1 MAREKAGWRAAP
13 GVIYLHPLPKD
24 DEPPDHR
31 DTTNAIATKAAG
43 QQTPSLQK
51 PQVNKSRECLT
62 AIHRIPSL
70 FEIQHNAIAVF
81 LTDSINQATRYLPTI
96 LL

>member
-1 MAREKAGWRAAP
+1 MAREKAEWHAAP

-70 FEIQHNAIAVF
+70 FEIQYDAIAVF

>member
-31 DTTNAIATKAAG
+31 DTTNAIATKAA
-43 QQTPSLQK
+43 S
-51 PQVNKSRECLT
+51 
-62 AIHRIPSL
+62 A
-70 FEIQHNAIAVF
+70 
-81 LTDSINQATRYLPTI
+81 
-96 LL
+96 

>member
-1 MAREKAGWRAAP
+1 MAREKAEWHAAP

-43 QQTPSLQK
+43 QQK

-70 FEIQHNAIAVF
+70 FEMQHNAIAVF
-81 LTDSINQATRYLPTI
+81 LTDIINQATRNLPTTQ
-96 LL
+96 L